1 MKFLWTTIHVK
12 NLEESINFYSNLVDF
27 KVMNRFKAGNDVEIA
42 FMGIGEENETHIEL
56 LEDKSKKDFSFGED
70 ISIGVKINSIEE
82 MIEKV
87 KLNNVPMGSPIIE
100 VGKGRFFFVKDPNG
114 VNVQFFEEK

>member
-12 NLEESINFYSNLVDF
+12 NLDESISFYSDLVGF
-27 KVMNRFKAGNDVEIA
+27 KVMNRFKAGSNIEIA
-42 FMGIGEENETHIEL
+42 FMGTGKEDETYIEL
-56 LEDKSKKDFSFGED
+56 LEDSTKKDLCFGED
-70 ISIGVKINSIEE
+70 ISIGVKTNSIEE
-82 MIEKV
+82 IVEKV
-87 KLNNVPMGSPIIE
+87 KEKNISMGSPIIE